1 MKSLGFPEIPAD
13 RIAQTPLAERD
24 QAKLMVLNRKDGT
37 LAHQRF
43 YHLPDYLFPGDALV
57 LNDVRVL
64 PARLYGKKPTGGRV
78 TVLLLARF
86 PGEGPDRWTALVTP
100 RPRVGSDIFFP
111 DNLQAKVVGDC
122 ADGEWELVF
131 SEPVDPVLSRWGRM
145 PLPPYIKRTPDAN
158 AEDLAAYQT
167 VYSVDKITIPSE
179 NKQKNFVLPLREGR
193 VRDFVKG
200 EEHRPVPQGAVA
212 APTAGLHF
220 TPELL
225 ETIKRKG
232 VRVSFLTLWVGWGTF
247 RPIATDDFRA
257 HRMLPEPYRIPL
269 KTVEDVSAARQEG
282 KKVWAVGTTAVR
294 ALESAADRDGA
305 IKAGT
310 GIATLYITPG
320 YPFRAIDHLVT
331 NFHMPGHT
339 PLVLTAAFAGIDPLR
354 HAYEEAI
361 AKSYRFLSYGDAMAI
376 L

>member
-1 MKSLGFPEIPAD
+1 MERISSRRPSGFLGFPDIPED
-13 RIAQTPLAERD
+13 RIAQSPLAERD
-24 QAKLMVLNRKDGT
+24 HAKLMVLNRQDGT
-37 LAHQRF
+37 LAHRSF
-43 YHLPDYLFPGDALV
+43 FNLPDYLSAGDALV

-86 PGEGPDRWTALVTP
+86 PGAGPDRWTALVTP
-100 RPRVGSDIFFP
+100 RPRVRSDIFFP

-122 ADGEWELVF
+122 ADGEWELLF
-131 SEPVDPVLSRWGRM
+131 SEPVDPVLARWGRM
-145 PLPPYIKRTPDAN
+145 PLPPYIKRTPDGN
-158 AEDLAAYQT
+158 PDDLAAYQT
-167 VYSVDKITIPSE
+167 VYSVDKTIVSSP
-179 NKQKNFVLPLREGR
+179 NKPKNFPLPLI
-193 VRDFVKG
+193 
-200 EEHRPVPQGAVA
+200 PVPQGAVA

-225 ETIKRKG
+225 ESIKRKG

-247 RPIATDDFRA
+247 RPISTEDYRA
-257 HRMLPEPYRIPL
+257 HRMLPEPYRIPPQ
-269 KTVEDVSAARQEG
+269 TVEAVSAARRAG

-294 ALESAADRDGA
+294 ALESAASTDGTVR
-305 IKAGT
+305 AGT
-310 GIATLYITPG
+310 GIASLYITPG
-320 YPFRAIDHLVT
+320 YSFRAIDRLVT

-339 PLVLTAAFAGIDPLR
+339 PLVLTAAFAGLDPLR

-361 AKSYRFLSYGDAMAI
+361 AHNYRFLSYGDAMAV

>member
-1 MKSLGFPEIPAD
+1 
-13 RIAQTPLAERD
+13 LAERD
-24 QAKLMVLNRKDGT
+24 RAKLMVLNRKDGT
-37 LAHQRF
+37 LSHQHF
-43 YHLPDYLFPGDALV
+43 FDLPDYLFPGDALI

-86 PGEGPDRWTALVTP
+86 PGSGPDRWTALITP
-100 RPRVGSDIFFP
+100 RPRVGADIFFP
-111 DNLQAKVVGDC
+111 DDLHAKVMGDC

-131 SEPVDPVLSRWGRM
+131 SEPVDPVLARWGRM
-145 PLPPYIKRTPDAN
+145 PLPPYIKRTPEGN

-167 VYSVDKITIPSE
+167 VYSVDKTVVSSQ
-179 NKQKNFVLPLREGR
+179 NKPKNFPLPLGEGR
-193 VRDFVKG
+193 VRDLATVEG
-200 EEHRPVPQGAVA
+200 NGPVPQGAVA

-220 TPELL
+220 TPKLL
-225 ETIKRKG
+225 ETIKQKG

-247 RPIATDDFRA
+247 RPISTEDYRA
-257 HRMLPEPYRIPL
+257 HRMLAEPYRIPP

-294 ALESAADRDGA
+294 ALESAAGPDGA
-305 IKAGT
+305 IKPGT

-320 YPFRAIDHLVT
+320 YSFRAIDRLVT

-354 HAYEEAI
+354 HAYEEALT
-361 AKSYRFLSYGDAMAI
+361 KNYRFLSYGDAMAI
-376 L
+376 V